1 MNPATRVPY
10 LSDVGLLIGRVALG
24 VVFVAHGWQKLDDL
38 GHGAVT
44 KMFEGMDVPMAS
56 LSAYYSTWVELAGG
70 LALIAG
76 AAVPVAGLLLAIDMA
91 GAFWFVHKGNGV
103 FVAENGYELV
113 LALGGAAVLL
123 AFAGAGRFSVDGLI
137 FARTESREPQHAT

>member
-1 MNPATRVPY
+1 MNPATRIPY
-10 LSDVGLLIGRVALG
+10 LSDIGLLVGRVALG
-24 VVFVAHGWQKLDDL
+24 VVFVAHGWQKLNDL

-56 LSAYYSTWVELAGG
+56 LSAYYSTWVEFVAG

-76 AAVPVAGLLLAIDMA
+76 AAVPVAGLLLVIDMA
-91 GAFWFVHKGNGV
+91 GAFWFVHKGNGI

-113 LALGGAAVLL
+113 LILGAAAL
-123 AFAGAGRFSVDGLI
+123 AFALAGAGRFSVDGLL
-137 FARTESREPQHAT
+137 FARTESREPQNAT